1 MRLLQHDA
9 AAARHIRRYQ
19 ARPRPTAADA
29 AAGRRRRRPRAAPR
43 PRALNNHGIATQP
56 GWSCA
61 DPKLGAWEGHMTA
74 ADERVPKRFCLGRLQ
89 KSLPCFRHARVRM
102 ALRAMMLSCGRRGGC
117 RVGSSAHQQL
127 PGEPLDHGTSSTD
140 ASPTQSWTEGVSPR
154 TFGGLSSADGLFVG
168 RARTAVI
175 VVGCFG
181 RG

>member
-1 MRLLQHDA
+1 
-9 AAARHIRRYQ
+9 
-19 ARPRPTAADA
+19 
-29 AAGRRRRRPRAAPR
+29 
-43 PRALNNHGIATQP
+43 
-56 GWSCA
+56 
-61 DPKLGAWEGHMTA
+61 MTA
-74 ADERVPKRFCLGRLQ
+74 ADERVPKRLCLGRLQ

-127 PGEPLDHGTSSTD
+127 PGEPLDHGTSSID

-181 RG
+181 GG